1 MQFKRLRL
9 AGFKSFVEPT
19 ELWIEPG
26 LTGVVGPNGC
36 GKSNLLEALRW
47 VMGESRPKSLRGG
60 GMEDV
65 IFAGTDT
72 RPKRNLA
79 DVSLLIDNSS
89 RTAPAQF
96 NDSTD
101 LEVSRRIERDLGSLY
116 RINGRDSRQ
125 KDVQLLFADAATG
138 ATSPALVSQG
148 RVGAL
153 INAKPQDRRKLLED
167 AAGISGLHSRRKD
180 AEQKLKGAA
189 TNLERLEDVLLGMDA
204 QANALRRQAKQ
215 AVRYRTLSEL
225 VRQLEAQLLFAQ
237 WRAQT
242 AVLEEARAALQA
254 AEAAVA
260 AASSHTA
267 KLSTKQAD
275 LTAKMPTL
283 RQHEAEAAAA
293 LSRLDIQAERLE
305 EEKARISGLQT
316 DLKRR
321 LGDVETDTQREAD
334 YARDAQDAL
343 TRVEAD
349 LKRLETSMSGDEAA
363 TQALKDTARQAQDA
377 ASAAEQALDVLS
389 QDIARAKAY
398 AETTQGALRAAKST
412 LEQAQSQAHHQN
424 EIYQS
429 LKAQA
434 GQDGRLDVAQQALDT
449 SEAAVEQA
457 QAALENAE
465 KNQDAAASTLRT
477 AQEAADEAA
486 GKLRRLDSEISG
498 VKAALEADTRSDGGT
513 PLVDK
518 LTIEQGLEM
527 ALGAA
532 LGEGLDLPLDQGTR
546 HWQSAAPQAGD
557 PALPAGLDP
566 LSQYV
571 TGTAHI
577 SRRLTQT
584 GVAADADEAAKHAAD
599 LKPGQQIV
607 TRNGALWRWDGLRAA
622 ADAPSRASLRL
633 RQRNHLKSLEQQ
645 RPDLAADAAKASQIA
660 DKAKTQRDGARQSR
674 DAARASLQTATRNAN
689 EARTQAR
696 QVEAATRAIAEKLSA
711 SAAILETKQAAIET
725 AKTDAQAAISAVEA
739 LPDLSAQ
746 DSAIADQRRA
756 VDAKRSALA
765 EARAAYDSQM
775 AASAGRKRAHE
786 RSLAERT
793 QWQQRMARANGQNE
807 TLIKRRTEIAQ
818 ALAQLDARPAEI
830 AEQQVTLRGSLEMQ
844 RAKRQ
849 SAADALAAQ
858 ETALRETDSA
868 VSSAQETASQTRE
881 ARARCDAQAQAAQAR
896 RDDLVQQCHGE
907 FERAPAQVLEL
918 CGTESESDIETPD
931 ILSQAIERRKLERER
946 LGAVNLRADIE
957 LEELESEAAGLRGEK
972 EELETAIARLRGA
985 IGSLNREGRARLM
998 KAFDDVNDH
1007 FGRLFSTLFGGGAA
1021 YITLIESDDP
1031 LEAGLE
1037 IMASPPGKKLQSLSL
1052 LSGGEQALTAL
1063 SLIFAVFMTNPSP
1076 ICVLDEVDAP
1086 LDDANVER
1094 FCALLDEM
1102 VSITQ
1107 TRFLIVTH
1115 NALTMSRMHR
1125 LFGVT
1130 MAERGVSQLVSVDL
1144 QQAETMVAAE

>member
-9 AGFKSFVEPT
+9 AGFKSFVDPT

-47 VMGESRPKSLRGG
+47 VMGESRPKSLRSG

-65 IFAGTDT
+65 IFAGTDS

-79 DVSLLIDNSS
+79 DVSLLIDNSA

-96 NDSTD
+96 NDSAD

-180 AEQKLKGAA
+180 AEQKLRGAS
-189 TNLERLEDVLLGMDA
+189 TNLERLEDVLLGMDG

-225 VRQLEAQLLFAQ
+225 IRQLEAQLLFAQ
-237 WRAQT
+237 WRAQS
-242 AVLEEARAALQA
+242 AVLDEARAALQA
-254 AEAAVA
+254 AQSAVTTASGEAA
-260 AASSHTA
+260 
-267 KLSTKQAD
+267 KLATRQAD
-275 LTAKMPTL
+275 LASKLPAL
-283 RQHEAEAAAA
+283 RDTEAQAAAA
-293 LSRLDIQAERLE
+293 LARLDVQAERLE
-305 EEKARISGLQT
+305 EEKARISGLQE
-316 DLKRR
+316 DLNRR
-321 LGDVETDTQREAD
+321 LKDIQTDQQREAD

-343 TRVEAD
+343 KRVESD
-349 LKRLETSMSGDEAA
+349 LERLAKTMAGDEET
-363 TQALKDTARQAQDA
+363 TQSLKDTLRAAQEA
-377 ASAAEQALDVLS
+377 ASAAEQALDGQS
-389 QDIARAKAY
+389 QDMARARAY
-398 AETTQGALRAAKST
+398 QETTQGALRAAKAT
-412 LEQAQSQAHHQN
+412 LERAQSEAERQTQ
-424 EIYQS
+424 IYKD

-434 GQDGRLDVAQQALDT
+434 GEDDRLAAAQSALD
-449 SEAAVEQA
+449 SAERALEDA
-457 QAALENAE
+457 QAGLETAE
-465 KNQDAAASTLRT
+465 KAQDTAATDLRA
-477 AQEAADEAA
+477 AQDIADEAS
-486 GKLRRLDSEISG
+486 GKLRQLESEISG
-498 VKAALEADTRSDGGT
+498 VQAALDADRRSDGGT
-513 PLVDK
+513 PLVDT
-518 LTIEQGLEM
+518 LTIENGLEL

-532 LGEGLDLPLDQGTR
+532 LGDGLDLPLDEGTR
-546 HWQSAAPQAGD
+546 HWQAAEPQPGD
-557 PALPAGLDP
+557 PSLPTGAEP

-571 TGTAHI
+571 SGTDHI

-584 GVAADADEAAKHAAD
+584 GVASDAAAAAEQAKQ

-607 TRNGALWRWDGLRAA
+607 TRDGALWRWDGLRAA

-633 RQRNHLKSLEQQ
+633 RQRNHLKSLESQ
-645 RPDLAADAAKASQIA
+645 RSERETEAQKASAQA
-660 DKAKTQRDGARQSR
+660 QKASTQRDEAR
-674 DAARASLQTATRNAN
+674 AAREEARKTLQSATRAAN
-689 EARTQAR
+689 DARTQVR
-696 QVEAATRAIAEKLSA
+696 QVETATRAIAEKLSA

-725 AKTDAQAAISAVEA
+725 AKSEAKAAIDAVDA
-739 LPDLSAQ
+739 LPDLSANE
-746 DSAIADQRRA
+746 DAIAAQRRT
-756 VDAKRSALA
+756 VEAKRSALA
-765 EARAAYDSQM
+765 EARAAYDSQV
-775 AASAGRKRAHE
+775 ASAAGRKRAHE
-786 RSLAERT
+786 RSLAERK
-793 QWQQRMARANGQNE
+793 QWQERMARASGQNE
-807 TLIKRRTEIAQ
+807 TLIKRRTEITQ
-818 ALAQLDARPAEI
+818 ALTELAARPDEI
-830 AEQQVTLRGSLEMQ
+830 AQKQAGLYEALETQRG
-844 RAKRQ
+844 KRQ
-849 SAADALAAQ
+849 AAADALALQENALREA
-858 ETALRETDSA
+858 ETALTR
-868 VSSAQETASQTRE
+868 AQENASQTRE
-881 ARARCDAQAQAAQAR
+881 KRARCEAEAQAAQDR
-896 RDDLVQQCHGE
+896 RDGVIEQCQTQ
-907 FERAPAQVLEL
+907 FQRSPSQLLEL
-918 CGTESESDIETPD
+918 CGTVDEAEIETPD
-931 ILSQAIERRKLERER
+931 ILSAAIERRKLERER

-957 LEELESEAAGLRGEK
+957 LEELESEAAALRAEK

-998 KAFDDVNDH
+998 KAFDEVNDH
-1007 FGRLFSTLFGGGAA
+1007 FGRLFTTLFGGGSA

-1094 FCALLDEM
+1094 FCTLLDEM
-1102 VSITQ
+1102 VSLTN